1 MRSSNSTITEIKDR
15 LNIVDV
21 LSSYLQLKKSGTNFK
36 APCPFHHEKTASFMV
51 SPSKQIWH
59 CFGCGEGGDIFGFVM
74 KYENIEFPEAL
85 KTLAEKAGVE
95 LPKFTTENVAE
106 NKYQGALLKINE
118 WTAKYYNQVLE
129 KSSLAKEAREYLE
142 KRGLSLETIRDW
154 QIGFA
159 PNEFHL
165 LEDFLLKKG
174 YTHKELLDAGV
185 ISKSPRGDYFDRF
198 FNRITFPIKNYSG
211 DVVGF
216 TARTMATDAKIAK
229 YINTSE
235 TAVYNKSKVIFGLYQ
250 AKQQIRKEDCAIIV
264 EGNMDV
270 IASHQAGFKN
280 VVASSGTAFTFD
292 QLQTLSRLT
301 KNLKF
306 SFDTDAAGV
315 AATRRTLDLALQ
327 QGFSVYIVK
336 ISGAKDPDEL
346 IKKDPKLFAKAI
358 EDAPLYLDYFFEKA
372 FANYDPASVQE
383 KKQIAA
389 ELVPLI
395 RQLVD
400 PLETEHYT
408 RMLAQRLNVAEKTI
422 YEIMARAKVPRTS
435 AATQNVSKTGAPL
448 LKPRTYQME
457 QRLLGYF
464 LFNSEYA
471 NEILKE
477 IKQEDFKDL
486 GIKEV
491 LALYTQKNPE
501 QSTEEFISTLKDPEL
516 AKIAVFMVE
525 SEYHQLDNPAV
536 FKQQF
541 RKLLRDFV
549 ANNTKIAMNSVIA
562 EMALAEQKKDKQKLK
577 ELNEKFLELSK
588 DLNRI

>member
-1 MRSSNSTITEIKDR
+1 MRSSNSTITEIKDK

-95 LPKFTTENVAE
+95 LPKFTTENVAL
-106 NKYQGALLKINE
+106 NKYQGALLKVND

-129 KSSLAKEAREYLE
+129 KSSLAKEAREYLN
-142 KRGLSLETIRDW
+142 KRGLSLETIYEW

-174 YTHKELLDAGV
+174 YVHKELLDAGV

-216 TARTMATDAKIAK
+216 TARTMATDAKVAK

-336 ISGAKDPDEL
+336 ISDAKDPDEL

-358 EDAPLYLDYFFEKA
+358 AEAPLYLDYFFEKA
-372 FANYDPASVQE
+372 FANYDPSSVQE

-422 YEIMARAKVPRTS
+422 YEIMARAKVPKTNSTS
-435 AATQNVSKTGAPL
+435 QNTNKTEAPL
-448 LKPRTYQME
+448 LKPKTYQLE
-457 QRLLGYF
+457 QRLLGHF
-464 LFNSEYA
+464 LFDPEYA
-471 NEILKE
+471 VEILKE
-477 IKQEDFKDL
+477 IKNEDFKDP

-491 LALYTQKNPE
+491 LELYAQKNPE

>member
-1 MRSSNSTITEIKDR
+1 MRSSNSTISEIKDR

-21 LSSYLQLKKSGTNFK
+21 LSSYIQLKKSGTNFK

-74 KYENIEFPEAL
+74 KYENIEFAEAL

-95 LPKFTTENVAE
+95 LPKYTAENVAE
-106 NKYQGALLKINE
+106 NKYQTTLLKINE
-118 WTAKYYNQVLE
+118 WTAKYYSQILE
-129 KSSLAKEAREYLE
+129 KSSLAKEAREYLN
-142 KRGLSLETIRDW
+142 KRGLSLETINDW

-165 LEDFLLKKG
+165 LEEFLLKKG
-174 YTHKELLDAGV
+174 YSHKELQDAGV
-185 ISKSPRGDYFDRF
+185 VSKSSRGDYFDRF

-216 TARTMATDAKIAK
+216 TARTMGSDPKIAK
-229 YINTSE
+229 YINTAE
-235 TAVYNKSKVIFGLYQ
+235 TAVYNKSRIIFGLYQ
-250 AKQQIRKEDCAIIV
+250 AKQQIRKEDCSIIV

-270 IASHQAGFKN
+270 ITCHQAGFKN
-280 VVASSGTAFTFD
+280 VVASSGTAFTYE

-306 SFDTDAAGV
+306 SFDTDAAGLS
-315 AATRRTLDLALQ
+315 ATRRTLDLALQ
-327 QGFSVYIVK
+327 QGFNVYIVK

-346 IKKDPKLFAKAI
+346 IKKDPKLFAQAI
-358 EDAPLYLDYFFEKA
+358 EEAPLYLDYYFEKA
-372 FANYDPASVQE
+372 FINYDPSSVSE
-383 KKQIAA
+383 KKRIAA
-389 ELVPLI
+389 ELLPLI
-395 RQLVD
+395 RQLSD

-422 YEIMARAKVPRTS
+422 YEILAKTKMSKATS
-435 AATQNVSKTGAPL
+435 PAQSKTEVPL
-448 LKPRTYQME
+448 LKPKTYQLE
-457 QRLLGYF
+457 QRLLGHC
-464 LFNSEYA
+464 LFAPEYA
-471 NEILKE
+471 
-477 IKQEDFKDL
+477 QETLSAVKIDDFKDG
-486 GIKEV
+486 GIKEI
-491 LALYTQKNPE
+491 LTIYSQKDPG
-501 QSTEEFISTLKDPEL
+501 QSTEDFIASLKDPEL
-516 AKIAVFMVE
+516 AKIAVFMIE

-536 FKQQF
+536 FKQEF

-577 ELNEKFLELSK
+577 ELNQRFLELSK